1 MVWFLSLLKS
11 EVSMSPIHSSNAG
24 PLSGLGSLVD
34 DAALDPKHGIGAK
47 TKRTTR
53 PREPI
58 AVTLRRWSDGGRK
71 RYRSSRQFRIATWI
85 TAAIVVGGGGYG
97 LYEWLR
103 PIPVPDYDTA
113 PISSV
118 LDFTFLTEEFN
129 KLPVEQRVTMI
140 GALVKRI
147 RSMDGRESMLMAG
160 FAAGLTGKAREQ
172 LEENASRLMLDVM
185 DNFAVGYSSVPAD
198 EKGEFIEAKV
208 VEMVRLMTNIAGE
221 ENTQTDEEILAD
233 ARRQA
238 ERDQRFM
245 RSGNFTGDMAGRTF
259 TTLNNGVGKH
269 SSPHQKARVGNFLR
283 DMTRQLRDQD
293 VNTGKPNPKPAP
305 AASPSSGSP
314 PPATGPGPG

>member
-1 MVWFLSLLKS
+1 
-11 EVSMSPIHSSNAG
+11 MSTINQSNAG
-24 PLSGLGSLVD
+24 PLSGLGSLID
-34 DAALDPKHGIGAK
+34 DPALLPPEGKARGKKGGVGGKKGA
-47 TKRTTR
+47 
-53 PREPI
+53 REPFQ
-58 AVTLRRWSDGGRK
+58 VTVTRLWGNGK
-71 RYRSSRQFRIATWI
+71 NRYRSSKRFRIATWI
-85 TAAIVVGGGGYG
+85 TAAVVLGGGGYG

-103 PIPVPDYDTA
+103 PVPVPDYDTA
-113 PISSV
+113 PMSSV
-118 LDFTFLTEEFN
+118 LDFTFLTDEFN

-140 GALVKRI
+140 GSLVKRI

-185 DNFAVGYSSVPAD
+185 DNFAVGYTAVPVE
-198 EKGEFIEAKV
+198 EKEAFIESKV

-238 ERDQRFM
+238 ERDQNFM

-259 TTLNNGVGKH
+259 TTLNNGIGKH

-283 DMTRQLRDQD
+283 DMTRHLRDQD
-293 VNTGKPNPKPAP
+293 VNTGKARPKPTPPAEAP
-305 AASPSSGSP
+305 A
-314 PPATGPGPG
+314 PGPG